1 MVDRVE
7 QFENESIRLGCP
19 DFADAV
25 IGRETAEAER
35 LGTLS
40 LVPGMPTEICLATE
54 KQTALAYM
62 AKPVMDQVERALR
75 EEQVSVTLVLGR
87 AAGTARLRFPCAV
100 SEPLGNV
107 QFRWQD
113 RAFVIRVEHALWQD
127 HLFMRDRLVGQQA
140 EQVRDAVQP
149 CAFLVIAF
157 DDVPGRF
164 GDTGAVE
171 HLFLGFGILF
181 PPDP

>member
-40 LVPGMPTEICLATE
+40 LVPGMPTEIRLATE

-75 EEQVSVTLVLGR
+75 EEQARRPKTKPRSCGSQPAHESLLNRRLCSISYPAHPQNAAPGFVGGSVYEQGVDSDHETRVLK
-87 AAGTARLRFPCAV
+87 
-100 SEPLGNV
+100 
-107 QFRWQD
+107 
-113 RAFVIRVEHALWQD
+113 
-127 HLFMRDRLVGQQA
+127 
-140 EQVRDAVQP
+140 
-149 CAFLVIAF
+149 
-157 DDVPGRF
+157 
-164 GDTGAVE
+164 
-171 HLFLGFGILF
+171 
-181 PPDP
+181 